1 MSKIDF
7 IPMIASEL
15 LTVWLL
21 IVMIKRGALRR
32 VPFFGAYVIYSTVA
46 AIARMC
52 SASNYSIF
60 FYVFWATE
68 AVYLVLAALCMYQS
82 FHAVF
87 RGMMLLRWFI
97 WLYPV
102 TCLLVVAYA
111 EWKAIKRPPIERYP
125 ITSVII
131 GGEIGAQYLIAATFL
146 LFCAAMQWVRIAGSR
161 YHKGVVLGFG
171 TSAIGMLMGT
181 LVRSEFGARFASFSK
196 FMPTV
201 AYMLALAIWLSAFY
215 TPLPD
220 AQPAADGRLTPK
232 FAERELKQYQLTLRK
247 AGRWRS

>member
-1 MSKIDF
+1 MNKIDF
-7 IPMIASEL
+7 IPMIVSEL
-15 LTVWLL
+15 LTVLLL
-21 IVMIKRGALRR
+21 IVMIRRRASMR
-32 VPFFGAYVIYSTVA
+32 VPFFGVYVTYSSIA
-46 AIARMC
+46 AFLRMC
-52 SASNYSIF
+52 SAASYSTF
-60 FYVFWATE
+60 FNVFWATE
-68 AVYLVLAALCMYQS
+68 AAYLLLSVLCMYKS
-82 FHAVF
+82 FYAVF
-87 RGMMLLRWFI
+87 SGMMLLRWFR

-102 TCLLVVAYA
+102 TCSLVIAYA
-111 EWKAIKRPPIERYP
+111 VWKAIKRPPIERYP

-131 GGEIGAQYLIAATFL
+131 GVEIGAQYLIAATFL
-146 LFCAAMQWVRIAGSR
+146 LFCAAMRWARIAASR
-161 YHKGVVLGFG
+161 YHSAVVLGFG

-201 AYMLALAIWLSAFY
+201 AYMIALAVWLSAFY

-220 AQPAADGRLTPK
+220 AQPTADGRLTPE